1 MGVKEMILLDI
12 GGGLGGIQH
21 ALLAAGAS
29 EVTNVEASS
38 AYLRA
43 AQEESQRRNIEDQVT
58 FIHGDFVDLA
68 PDVPLADIV
77 TLDRV
82 VCCYGDMQALVEL
95 SAEKAG
101 KLYGLVYPRDHW
113 LFRLLLPVANFF
125 IRLTRSPFRIFI
137 HRTDDVNRILRN
149 QGLEPHYHRNSGFW
163 QVLVY
168 VRK

>member
-1 MGVKEMILLDI
+1 MTLLDI

-29 EVTNVEASS
+29 QVTNVEASS
-38 AYLRA
+38 AYLHA
-43 AQEESQRRNIEDQVT
+43 AQEESQRRNIEDRVT
-58 FIHGDFVDLA
+58 FMHGDFVDLA
-68 PDVPLADIV
+68 PNVPVADIV

-82 VCCYGDMQALVEL
+82 VCCYDDMPALVEL
-95 SAEKAG
+95 SAAKAG

-137 HRTDDVNRILRN
+137 HRTDDVHRILRN
-149 QGLEPHYHRNSGFW
+149 QGLQPHYHRNSGFW
-163 QVLVY
+163 QVVVY
-168 VRK
+168 ARN